1 MSKNNHGFMLVE
13 VIITSTVILT
23 GMVLMFSSYNSLFAK
38 YKSRGEYHDIDTF
51 YATKEMI
58 DYLIE
63 NNLASFIQ
71 KNLDQNES
79 VALIDTSQCKFKNDF
94 CEKLKNLYEIENMI
108 FTTYDKQNLENL
120 KTGKDTNGDS
130 IGINIQNETF
140 KDYIDYVINY
150 YNIQNENINAKNNE
164 RKNEYTYLLM
174 TEVKNTV
181 TDEYTYASIPIR

>member
-71 KNLDQNES
+71 ENLDQNES
-79 VALIDTSQCKFKNDF
+79 VALIDTSQCKFNNDFNNNF

-108 FTTYDKQNLENL
+108 FTTYDKQNLEN
-120 KTGKDTNGDS
+120 
-130 IGINIQNETF
+130 F
-140 KDYIDYVINY
+140 KN
-150 YNIQNENINAKNNE
+150 
-164 RKNEYTYLLM
+164 RKGYQ
-174 TEVKNTV
+174 
-181 TDEYTYASIPIR
+181 